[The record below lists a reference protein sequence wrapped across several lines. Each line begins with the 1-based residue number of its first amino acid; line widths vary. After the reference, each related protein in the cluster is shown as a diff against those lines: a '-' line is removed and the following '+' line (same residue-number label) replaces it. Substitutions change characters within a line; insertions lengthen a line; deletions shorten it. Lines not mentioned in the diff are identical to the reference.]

1 MNHLSSLIRL
11 VFLPIVLVACNST
24 VEKSQ
29 ENRSQ
34 EEKYLELQ
42 KSKKDTLERSYF
54 KEQLA
59 DSLFLEKTK
68 KEALLEIEK
77 RFKGKDLDFSY
88 VIEDSD
94 TCYLSVTVRIKKY
107 FEDEAYYAIINTN
120 MQGWEHIDIYKL
132 GNQAIEHKMFGKDYY
147 SPTDTIFD
155 VNGDGTKDFLVK
167 SYKLSGCC
175 RANNYDIYLSPAAK
189 KEVVTSHID
198 LTNPTFYPQ
207 EKLIR
212 GVQYG
217 HPGWT
222 GLYKYRWRGEHLD
235 TLEYIYPDPTTKG
248 RTFIKM
254 HTSTDFSYYRD
265 DIKKGTRLPSLPQ
278 EYKTVEDL
286 DWFLL
291 YGEGVFNSYM

>member
-24 VEKSQ
+24 AEKPQ
-29 ENRSQ
+29 ENKPQ
-34 EEKYLELQ
+34 GDKPQELQ

-54 KEQLA
+54 EEQLA
-59 DSLFLEKTK
+59 DSLLLEKTK
-68 KEALLEIEK
+68 KEALLEVVK

-94 TCYLSVTVRIKKY
+94 TSYLAVTVQIKKY
-107 FEDEAYYAIINTN
+107 FEDEAYYAIIYTN
-120 MQGWEHIDIYKL
+120 MYGWEHIDIYKL
-132 GNQAIEHKMFGKDYY
+132 GNQSIEHKVAGKEYHF
-147 SPTDTIFD
+147 PTDTIFD

-167 SYKLSGCC
+167 SHPLSSCC
-175 RANNYDIYLSPAAK
+175 RANIYNIYLSPAAK
-189 KEVVTSHID
+189 KEVVTSYID
-198 LTNPTFYPQ
+198 LVNPTFYPQ

-212 GVQYG
+212 GVEYG

-222 GLYKYRWRGEHLD
+222 GLYKYRWRGERLD
-235 TLEYIYPDPTTKG
+235 TLEYIYPNPTTKG
-248 RTFIKM
+248 CTFIKM
-254 HTSTDFSYYRD
+254 HTSSDFFLKRN
-265 DIKKGTRLPSLPQ
+265 DIRKGTRLPSLPE

-291 YGEGVFNSYM
+291 YGEGTFDTDF

>member
-1 MNHLSSLIRL
+1 MNHLSSLILL
-11 VFLPIVLVACNST
+11 VFLLVVLVACNST

-29 ENRSQ
+29 EDNSQ
-34 EEKYLELQ
+34 ELQ
-42 KSKKDTLERSYF
+42 KSKKDTFERSYF
-54 KEQLA
+54 EEQLA

-167 SYKLSGCC
+167 S
-175 RANNYDIYLSPAAK
+175 
-189 KEVVTSHID
+189 
-198 LTNPTFYPQ
+198 
-207 EKLIR
+207 
-212 GVQYG
+212 
-217 HPGWT
+217 
-222 GLYKYRWRGEHLD
+222 
-235 TLEYIYPDPTTKG
+235 
-248 RTFIKM
+248 
-254 HTSTDFSYYRD
+254 
-265 DIKKGTRLPSLPQ
+265 
-278 EYKTVEDL
+278 
-286 DWFLL
+286 
-291 YGEGVFNSYM
+291 